1 MSFKL
6 FDQGYTA
13 EQIKGMHKSTQDDL
27 LMERLRRWKETEHIL
42 DIIRCIQATD
52 DLIEAQK
59 LTLWLRAQQ
68 RRR

>member
-13 EQIKGMHKSTQDDL
+13 VQIKGMHKPTPDDL
-27 LMERLRRWKETEHIL
+27 LMEKLRKWKESEHVL

-52 DLIEAQK
+52 DLIEEQK
-59 LTLWLRAQQ
+59 LTLWLKAQQ